1 MAALLA
7 PGGRGLLATDLVGN
21 ATYPLEELGPDADL
35 TAVAQ
40 ELVRTGNFFHGADP
54 LLYSRPLRQDPEL
67 VAALEPAT
75 PLAPWLWNQAP
86 GRWFLVT
93 GFSVRR
99 R

>member
-40 ELVRTGNFFHGADP
+40 DLVRTGNFFHGADP
-54 LLYSRPLRQDPEL
+54 LLYSRPLRQDAAL
-67 VAALEPAT
+67 VAALEPAS
-75 PLAPWLWNQAP
+75 PLSPWLWNQAP